1 MSVFPYGLFAAA
13 GVGCML
19 IAMLLTAPK
28 RSFSKGTVT
37 VFGLLAIPLSLVF
50 SRLLYCVFQLNL
62 FCDTYENPWL
72 MLCIWDGGY
81 SIWGV
86 IPALLLAAWLTDNS
100 KKLNAK
106 GFYKVMVYMPNIIT
120 ATSIIAAWLT
130 AKMQR
135 CSFRSLWDCVSLSSA
150 LLFAMLYAGEGRT
163 ELGIGKVIDAGF
175 LTSAFPF
182 LVLEQ
187 KLGVNVEYR
196 LIVYRLQCLA
206 CVVLFLVMLLSRRK
220 SKAEGILALRF
231 WSIFASMQ
239 IFWESL
245 RDDGHMLFI
254 FLRIGQVAAGIVLLW
269 VLIDLSRCY
278 RQAGLHMPWFVWPV
292 FVLCLGLIAALEFS
306 LDGRL
311 TIGTPS
317 MARDY
322 GLMAAVCVILA
333 TLPCLLTGKLNQ
345 NESK

>member
-86 IPALLLAAWLTDNS
+86 IPALLL
-100 KKLNAK
+100 
-106 GFYKVMVYMPNIIT
+106 
-120 ATSIIAAWLT
+120 AAWLT

-333 TLPCLLTGKLNQ
+333 ALPCLLTGKLKQ

>member
-28 RSFSKGTVT
+28 RSFAQGTVA

-86 IPALLLAAWLTDNS
+86 IPALLLAAWLT
-100 KKLNAK
+100 AK
-106 GFYKVMVYMPNIIT
+106 I
-120 ATSIIAAWLT
+120 
-130 AKMQR
+130 QR

-206 CVVLFLVMLLSRRK
+206 CVALFLVMLLSRRK
-220 SKAEGILALRF
+220 TKAEGILALRF
-231 WSIFASMQ
+231 WSVFASMQ
-239 IFWESL
+239 IFLESL

-254 FLRIGQVAAGIVLLW
+254 FLRIGQVVAGIVLLC
-269 VLIDLSRCY
+269 VLIALSRRY

-322 GLMAAVCVILA
+322 GVMTVVCVILA
-333 TLPCLLTGKLNQ
+333 ALPCSLTGKLNLD
-345 NESK
+345 ESK

>member
-28 RSFSKGTVT
+28 RSFFKRTVT

-86 IPALLLAAWLTDNS
+86 IPALLLAAWLTA
-100 KKLNAK
+100 KK
-106 GFYKVMVYMPNIIT
+106 
-120 ATSIIAAWLT
+120 
-130 AKMQR
+130 QR

-150 LLFAMLYAGEGRT
+150 LLFSMLYAGEGRT

-333 TLPCLLTGKLNQ
+333 ALPCLLTGKLKQ

>member
-86 IPALLLAAWLTDNS
+86 IPALLLAAWLT
-100 KKLNAK
+100 
-106 GFYKVMVYMPNIIT
+106 
-120 ATSIIAAWLT
+120 

-150 LLFAMLYAGEGRT
+150 LLFAMLYAGEGRA

-333 TLPCLLTGKLNQ
+333 ALPCLLTGKLKQ

>member
-86 IPALLLAAWLTDNS
+86 IPALLLAAWLT
-100 KKLNAK
+100 
-106 GFYKVMVYMPNIIT
+106 
-120 ATSIIAAWLT
+120 

-163 ELGIGKVIDAGF
+163 GLGIGKVIDAGF

-333 TLPCLLTGKLNQ
+333 ALPCLLTGKLKQ

>member
-86 IPALLLAAWLTDNS
+86 IPALLLAAWLTA
-100 KKLNAK
+100 KK
-106 GFYKVMVYMPNIIT
+106 
-120 ATSIIAAWLT
+120 
-130 AKMQR
+130 QR

-163 ELGIGKVIDAGF
+163 ELGIGKVIDTGF

-220 SKAEGILALRF
+220 SKTEGILALRF

-269 VLIDLSRCY
+269 VLIDLSLCY

-333 TLPCLLTGKLNQ
+333 ALPCLLTGKLNQ

>member
-1 MSVFPYGLFAAA
+1 MSVFPYGLFIAA

-86 IPALLLAAWLTDNS
+86 IPALLL
-100 KKLNAK
+100 
-106 GFYKVMVYMPNIIT
+106 
-120 ATSIIAAWLT
+120 AAWLT

-278 RQAGLHMPWFVWPV
+278 RQACLHMPWFVWPV

-333 TLPCLLTGKLNQ
+333 ALPCLLTGKLKQ

>member
-1 MSVFPYGLFAAA
+1 MSVFPYGLFIAA

-86 IPALLLAAWLTDNS
+86 TPALLLAAWLTA
-100 KKLNAK
+100 KK
-106 GFYKVMVYMPNIIT
+106 
-120 ATSIIAAWLT
+120 
-130 AKMQR
+130 QR

-175 LTSAFPF
+175 LTSAIPF

-278 RQAGLHMPWFVWPV
+278 RQACLHMPWFVWPV

-333 TLPCLLTGKLNQ
+333 ALPCLLTGKLKQ

>member
-1 MSVFPYGLFAAA
+1 MSVFPYGLFIAA

-86 IPALLLAAWLTDNS
+86 IPALLL
-100 KKLNAK
+100 
-106 GFYKVMVYMPNIIT
+106 
-120 ATSIIAAWLT
+120 AAWLT

-322 GLMAAVCVILA
+322 GLMAVVCVILA
-333 TLPCLLTGKLNQ
+333 FLPCLLTGKLNQ

>member
-86 IPALLLAAWLTDNS
+86 IPALLLAAWLTA
-100 KKLNAK
+100 KK
-106 GFYKVMVYMPNIIT
+106 
-120 ATSIIAAWLT
+120 
-130 AKMQR
+130 QR

-163 ELGIGKVIDAGF
+163 ELGIGKVIDTGF

-220 SKAEGILALRF
+220 SKTEGILALRF

-322 GLMAAVCVILA
+322 GLMAVVCVILA
-333 TLPCLLTGKLNQ
+333 ALPCLLTGKLNQ

>member
-86 IPALLLAAWLTDNS
+86 IPALLLAAWLTA
-100 KKLNAK
+100 KK
-106 GFYKVMVYMPNIIT
+106 
-120 ATSIIAAWLT
+120 
-130 AKMQR
+130 QR
-135 CSFRSLWDCVSLSSA
+135 CSFHSLWDCVSLSSA
-150 LLFAMLYAGEGRT
+150 LLFSMLYAGEGRT
-163 ELGIGKVIDAGF
+163 ELGIGKVIDTGF
-175 LTSAFPF
+175 LTSVFPF

-333 TLPCLLTGKLNQ
+333 ALPCLLTGKLNQ

>member
-86 IPALLLAAWLTDNS
+86 TPALLL
-100 KKLNAK
+100 
-106 GFYKVMVYMPNIIT
+106 
-120 ATSIIAAWLT
+120 AAWLT

-163 ELGIGKVIDAGF
+163 ELGIGKVIDTGF
-175 LTSAFPF
+175 LTSVFPF

-196 LIVYRLQCLA
+196 LTVYRLQCLA

-220 SKAEGILALRF
+220 SKTEGILALRF

-278 RQAGLHMPWFVWPV
+278 RQACLHMPWFVWPV

-333 TLPCLLTGKLNQ
+333 ALPCLLTGKLKQ

>member
-86 IPALLLAAWLTDNS
+86 IPALLLAAWLTA
-100 KKLNAK
+100 KK
-106 GFYKVMVYMPNIIT
+106 
-120 ATSIIAAWLT
+120 
-130 AKMQR
+130 QR

-254 FLRIGQVAAGIVLLW
+254 FLRIGQLAAGIVLLW
-269 VLIDLSRCY
+269 VLVDLSRCY

-333 TLPCLLTGKLNQ
+333 ALPCLLTGKLKQ

>member
-13 GVGCML
+13 GVDCML

-86 IPALLLAAWLTDNS
+86 IPALLLAAWLT
-100 KKLNAK
+100 
-106 GFYKVMVYMPNIIT
+106 
-120 ATSIIAAWLT
+120 

-150 LLFAMLYAGEGRT
+150 QLFAMLYAGEGRT

-175 LTSAFPF
+175 LTSVFPF

-322 GLMAAVCVILA
+322 GLMAVVCVILA
-333 TLPCLLTGKLNQ
+333 ILPCLLTGKLNQ

>member
-86 IPALLLAAWLTDNS
+86 IPALLLAAWLT
-100 KKLNAK
+100 
-106 GFYKVMVYMPNIIT
+106 
-120 ATSIIAAWLT
+120 

-135 CSFRSLWDCVSLSSA
+135 CSFSSLWDCVSLSSA
-150 LLFAMLYAGEGRT
+150 LLFAMLYAGEGWT

-220 SKAEGILALRF
+220 SKTEGILALRF

-333 TLPCLLTGKLNQ
+333 ALPCLLTGKLKQ

>member
-37 VFGLLAIPLSLVF
+37 VFGLLSIPLSLVF

-86 IPALLLAAWLTDNS
+86 IPALLLAAWLTA
-100 KKLNAK
+100 KK
-106 GFYKVMVYMPNIIT
+106 
-120 ATSIIAAWLT
+120 
-130 AKMQR
+130 QR

-150 LLFAMLYAGEGRT
+150 LLFSMLYAGEGRT
-163 ELGIGKVIDAGF
+163 ELGIGKVIDTGF

-220 SKAEGILALRF
+220 SKAEGVLALRF

-239 IFWESL
+239 IFWESF

-322 GLMAAVCVILA
+322 GLMAVVCVILA
-333 TLPCLLTGKLNQ
+333 NLPCLLTGKLNQ

>member
-1 MSVFPYGLFAAA
+1 MSVFPYGLFIAV

-86 IPALLLAAWLTDNS
+86 IPALLL
-100 KKLNAK
+100 
-106 GFYKVMVYMPNIIT
+106 
-120 ATSIIAAWLT
+120 AAWLT

-322 GLMAAVCVILA
+322 GLMAVVCVILA
-333 TLPCLLTGKLNQ
+333 FLPCLLTGKLNQ

>member
-86 IPALLLAAWLTDNS
+86 TPALLLAAWLTA
-100 KKLNAK
+100 KK
-106 GFYKVMVYMPNIIT
+106 
-120 ATSIIAAWLT
+120 
-130 AKMQR
+130 QR

-206 CVVLFLVMLLSRRK
+206 CVVLFLVMLLSLRK
-220 SKAEGILALRF
+220 SKTEGILALRF

-278 RQAGLHMPWFVWPV
+278 RQACLHMPWFVWLV

-333 TLPCLLTGKLNQ
+333 ALPCLLTGKLKQ

>member
-1 MSVFPYGLFAAA
+1 MSVFPYGLFIAA

-62 FCDTYENPWL
+62 FCGTYENPWL

-86 IPALLLAAWLTDNS
+86 TPALLLAAWLTA
-100 KKLNAK
+100 KK
-106 GFYKVMVYMPNIIT
+106 
-120 ATSIIAAWLT
+120 
-130 AKMQR
+130 QR

-150 LLFAMLYAGEGRT
+150 LLFSMLYAGEGRT
-163 ELGIGKVIDAGF
+163 ELGIGKVIDTGF

-220 SKAEGILALRF
+220 SKTEGILALRF

-333 TLPCLLTGKLNQ
+333 ALPCLLTGKLNQ

>member
-1 MSVFPYGLFAAA
+1 MSVFPYGLFIAA

-86 IPALLLAAWLTDNS
+86 IPALLL
-100 KKLNAK
+100 
-106 GFYKVMVYMPNIIT
+106 
-120 ATSIIAAWLT
+120 AAWLT

-220 SKAEGILALRF
+220 SKTEGILALRF

-278 RQAGLHMPWFVWPV
+278 RQACLHMPWLVWPV

-333 TLPCLLTGKLNQ
+333 ALPCLLTGKLKQ

>member
-1 MSVFPYGLFAAA
+1 MSVFPYGLFIAA

-86 IPALLLAAWLTDNS
+86 TPALLL
-100 KKLNAK
+100 
-106 GFYKVMVYMPNIIT
+106 
-120 ATSIIAAWLT
+120 AAWLT

-278 RQAGLHMPWFVWPV
+278 RQACLHMPWFVWPV

-333 TLPCLLTGKLNQ
+333 ALPCLLTGKLKQ

>member
-1 MSVFPYGLFAAA
+1 MSVFPYGLFIAA

-86 IPALLLAAWLTDNS
+86 IPALLLAAWLT
-100 KKLNAK
+100 
-106 GFYKVMVYMPNIIT
+106 
-120 ATSIIAAWLT
+120 

-150 LLFAMLYAGEGRT
+150 LLFAMLYAGEGRA

-333 TLPCLLTGKLNQ
+333 ALPCLLTGKLNQ

>member
-1 MSVFPYGLFAAA
+1 MSVFPYGLFIAA

-86 IPALLLAAWLTDNS
+86 IPALLLAAWLTA
-100 KKLNAK
+100 KK
-106 GFYKVMVYMPNIIT
+106 
-120 ATSIIAAWLT
+120 
-130 AKMQR
+130 QR

-150 LLFAMLYAGEGRT
+150 LLFSMLYAGEGRT
-163 ELGIGKVIDAGF
+163 ELGIGNVIDTGF

-322 GLMAAVCVILA
+322 GLMAVVCVILA
-333 TLPCLLTGKLNQ
+333 AIPCLLTGKLNQ

>member
-1 MSVFPYGLFAAA
+1 MSVFPYGLFIAA

-86 IPALLLAAWLTDNS
+86 IPALLL
-100 KKLNAK
+100 
-106 GFYKVMVYMPNIIT
+106 
-120 ATSIIAAWLT
+120 AAWLT

-333 TLPCLLTGKLNQ
+333 ALPCLLTGKLKQ

>member
-86 IPALLLAAWLTDNS
+86 IPALLLAAWLTA
-100 KKLNAK
+100 KK
-106 GFYKVMVYMPNIIT
+106 
-120 ATSIIAAWLT
+120 
-130 AKMQR
+130 QR

-150 LLFAMLYAGEGRT
+150 LLFSMLYAGEGRT
-163 ELGIGKVIDAGF
+163 ELGIGKVIDTGF
-175 LTSAFPF
+175 LTSVFPF

-278 RQAGLHMPWFVWPV
+278 RQACLHMPWFVWPV

>member
-1 MSVFPYGLFAAA
+1 MSVFPYGLFIAA

-86 IPALLLAAWLTDNS
+86 IPALLLAAWLT
-100 KKLNAK
+100 
-106 GFYKVMVYMPNIIT
+106 
-120 ATSIIAAWLT
+120 

-135 CSFRSLWDCVSLSSA
+135 CSFSSLWDCVSLSSA

-278 RQAGLHMPWFVWPV
+278 RQACLHMPWFVWPV

-333 TLPCLLTGKLNQ
+333 ALPCLLTGKLKQ

>member
-86 IPALLLAAWLTDNS
+86 IPALLLAAWLTA
-100 KKLNAK
+100 KK
-106 GFYKVMVYMPNIIT
+106 
-120 ATSIIAAWLT
+120 
-130 AKMQR
+130 QR
-135 CSFRSLWDCVSLSSA
+135 CSFSSLWDCVSLSSA

-163 ELGIGKVIDAGF
+163 ELGIGKVIDTGF
-175 LTSAFPF
+175 LTSVFPF

-206 CVVLFLVMLLSRRK
+206 CVILFLVMLLSRRK
-220 SKAEGILALRF
+220 SKTEGILALRF

-333 TLPCLLTGKLNQ
+333 ALPCLLTGKLKQ

>member
-62 FCDTYENPWL
+62 FCDIYENPWF

-86 IPALLLAAWLTDNS
+86 IPALLLAAWLTA
-100 KKLNAK
+100 KK
-106 GFYKVMVYMPNIIT
+106 
-120 ATSIIAAWLT
+120 
-130 AKMQR
+130 QR

-150 LLFAMLYAGEGRT
+150 LLFSMLYAGEGRT
-163 ELGIGKVIDAGF
+163 ELGIGKVIDTGF
-175 LTSAFPF
+175 LTSVFPF

-278 RQAGLHMPWFVWPV
+278 RQACLHMPWFVWPV

-333 TLPCLLTGKLNQ
+333 ALPCLLTGKLKQ

>member
-86 IPALLLAAWLTDNS
+86 IPALLLAAWLTA
-100 KKLNAK
+100 KK
-106 GFYKVMVYMPNIIT
+106 
-120 ATSIIAAWLT
+120 
-130 AKMQR
+130 QR
-135 CSFRSLWDCVSLSSA
+135 CSFHSLWDCVSLSSA

-163 ELGIGKVIDAGF
+163 ELGIGKVIDVGF

-278 RQAGLHMPWFVWPV
+278 RQACLHMPWFVWPV

-333 TLPCLLTGKLNQ
+333 ALPCLLTGKLKQ

>member
-1 MSVFPYGLFAAA
+1 MSVFPYGLFTAA

-86 IPALLLAAWLTDNS
+86 IPALLLAAWLTA
-100 KKLNAK
+100 KK
-106 GFYKVMVYMPNIIT
+106 
-120 ATSIIAAWLT
+120 
-130 AKMQR
+130 QR

-150 LLFAMLYAGEGRT
+150 LLFSMLYAGEGRT
-163 ELGIGKVIDAGF
+163 ELGIGKVIDTGF
-175 LTSAFPF
+175 LTSVFPF

-333 TLPCLLTGKLNQ
+333 ALPCLLTGKLNQ

>member
-50 SRLLYCVFQLNL
+50 SRILYCVFQLNF

-86 IPALLLAAWLTDNS
+86 IPALLLAT
-100 KKLNAK
+100 
-106 GFYKVMVYMPNIIT
+106 
-120 ATSIIAAWLT
+120 WLT

-322 GLMAAVCVILA
+322 GLMAVVCVILA
-333 TLPCLLTGKLNQ
+333 ALPCLLTGKLKQ

>member
-86 IPALLLAAWLTDNS
+86 IPALLLAAWLTA
-100 KKLNAK
+100 KK
-106 GFYKVMVYMPNIIT
+106 
-120 ATSIIAAWLT
+120 
-130 AKMQR
+130 QR

-163 ELGIGKVIDAGF
+163 ELGIGKVIDTGF

-333 TLPCLLTGKLNQ
+333 ALPCLLTGKLNQ

>member
-62 FCDTYENPWL
+62 FYDTYEDPWL

-86 IPALLLAAWLTDNS
+86 IPALLLAAWLTA
-100 KKLNAK
+100 KK
-106 GFYKVMVYMPNIIT
+106 
-120 ATSIIAAWLT
+120 
-130 AKMQR
+130 QR

-150 LLFAMLYAGEGRT
+150 LLFSMLYAGEGRT

-175 LTSAFPF
+175 LTSVFPF

-333 TLPCLLTGKLNQ
+333 ALPCLLTGKLNQ

>member
-28 RSFSKGTVT
+28 HSFSQGTVT

-62 FCDTYENPWL
+62 FWGTYENPWL

-86 IPALLLAAWLTDNS
+86 IPALLLAAWLT
-100 KKLNAK
+100 AK
-106 GFYKVMVYMPNIIT
+106 I
-120 ATSIIAAWLT
+120 
-130 AKMQR
+130 QR

-322 GLMAAVCVILA
+322 GLMAVVCVILA
-333 TLPCLLTGKLNQ
+333 NLPCLLTGKLNQ

>member
-86 IPALLLAAWLTDNS
+86 IPALLLAAWLTA
-100 KKLNAK
+100 KK
-106 GFYKVMVYMPNIIT
+106 
-120 ATSIIAAWLT
+120 
-130 AKMQR
+130 QR

-175 LTSAFPF
+175 LTSVFPF

-333 TLPCLLTGKLNQ
+333 ALPCLLTGKLKQ

>member
-86 IPALLLAAWLTDNS
+86 IPALLLAAWLTA
-100 KKLNAK
+100 KK
-106 GFYKVMVYMPNIIT
+106 
-120 ATSIIAAWLT
+120 
-130 AKMQR
+130 QR
-135 CSFRSLWDCVSLSSA
+135 CSLRSLWDCVSLSSA

-333 TLPCLLTGKLNQ
+333 ALPCLLTGKLKQ

>member
-1 MSVFPYGLFAAA
+1 MSVFPYGLFIAA

-86 IPALLLAAWLTDNS
+86 TPALLLAAWLTA
-100 KKLNAK
+100 KK
-106 GFYKVMVYMPNIIT
+106 
-120 ATSIIAAWLT
+120 
-130 AKMQR
+130 QR

-175 LTSAFPF
+175 LTSAIPF

-322 GLMAAVCVILA
+322 GLMAVVCVILA
-333 TLPCLLTGKLNQ
+333 ALPCLLTGKLKQ

>member
-1 MSVFPYGLFAAA
+1 M
-13 GVGCML
+13 
-19 IAMLLTAPK
+19 
-28 RSFSKGTVT
+28 
-37 VFGLLAIPLSLVF
+37 
-50 SRLLYCVFQLNL
+50 
-62 FCDTYENPWL
+62 
-72 MLCIWDGGY
+72 
-81 SIWGV
+81 
-86 IPALLLAAWLTDNS
+86 IPALLLAAWLTA
-100 KKLNAK
+100 KK
-106 GFYKVMVYMPNIIT
+106 
-120 ATSIIAAWLT
+120 
-130 AKMQR
+130 QR

-150 LLFAMLYAGEGRT
+150 LLFSMLYAGEGRT
-163 ELGIGKVIDAGF
+163 ELGIGKVIDTGF

-333 TLPCLLTGKLNQ
+333 ALPCLLTGKLKQ

>member
-86 IPALLLAAWLTDNS
+86 IPALLLAAWLTA
-100 KKLNAK
+100 KK
-106 GFYKVMVYMPNIIT
+106 
-120 ATSIIAAWLT
+120 
-130 AKMQR
+130 QR

-150 LLFAMLYAGEGRT
+150 LLFSMLYAGEGRT
-163 ELGIGKVIDAGF
+163 ELGIGKVIDTGF

-333 TLPCLLTGKLNQ
+333 ALPCLLTGKLKQ

>member
-62 FCDTYENPWL
+62 FCGTYENPWL

-86 IPALLLAAWLTDNS
+86 TPALLLAAWLTA
-100 KKLNAK
+100 KK
-106 GFYKVMVYMPNIIT
+106 
-120 ATSIIAAWLT
+120 
-130 AKMQR
+130 QR

-150 LLFAMLYAGEGRT
+150 LLFSMLYAGEGRT
-163 ELGIGKVIDAGF
+163 ELGIGKVIDTGF

-269 VLIDLSRCY
+269 VLVTLSRRY

-322 GLMAAVCVILA
+322 GLMAVVCVILA
-333 TLPCLLTGKLNQ
+333 ALPCLLTGKLKQ